1 MKLKDLIKV
10 LDYYVEVGILPE
22 GEYKWPIMTERA
34 DKIDEKYLDLKVLYV
49 DIRSSD
55 WILVQLKGLKKAS

>member
-10 LDYYVEVGILPE
+10 LNYAVQVGILPE
-22 GEYKWPIMTERA
+22 REYTWPITTERA
-34 DKIDEKYLDLKVLYV
+34 DKIDEKYLNLKVSYIEV
-49 DIRSSD
+49 KSSD